1 MSRNILPSAIE
12 YLANTSRVRVAHLV
26 TLELPGSTEEEL
38 IYDYLTDY
46 STEVEWEGKVFA
58 PDRVV
63 SVGEVRQGKGLTNYK
78 VKVDIAGE
86 YTFELDRALNDNKES
101 SYVGKSIRIQ
111 RAYLRDDGTIIPFD
125 KTTNGPMEY
134 FFGNVSDI
142 SISDGIVSGATT
154 VTWQCAG
161 KFEDF
166 DLVNGR
172 VTDDA
177 SHRGLENIGG
187 VLVPGSGVKRPE
199 YAEDTGFQHANQTV
213 NLISKY
219 TTTEKRY
226 KMKSSFFGLKSK
238 LKEYEVEVEKELEL
252 GVDLSA
258 KYLPYVRGVR
268 KVPGIP
274 VFLDTSNNNPSHLFI
289 VYALCEGPASL
300 LNLYIDGESTICLD
314 SSQEDTDMC
323 LGNQKN
329 GDTLSKFM
337 RADSGYENLHN
348 SYSPKPVADVYS
360 SAATIQDRPN
370 YSLPP
375 TIPQS
380 NTEDPTKGITDPTEF
395 TITNSTGVKRLAYF
409 PGTSDQAAYAK
420 FVSIA
425 ANGGFRVQAES
436 GRGSDYWDSD
446 SKLLNTAYLVLEME
460 ITEENQE
467 IPEIEAVVESFGR
480 SGNSPIRTL
489 NPVDHLYD
497 YITNSVVGGGL
508 KPSEVDTVSFDY
520 VRAIYD
526 AELNSYENSWVD
538 YWRYLGWSSSS
549 GHVKR
554 LLECNTLL
562 NTDETVTKNIESLLE
577 QMDATINQL
586 GGKYHLSVED
596 SSTPIADINSDD
608 FIGNVTVKDTSNKG
622 KWNAISANLID
633 PALDWTANKL
643 VFFDSE
649 YLAQDKNDQKK
660 GNVTFPY
667 VTNYYV
673 ARNWAKRQL
682 DRSRFSKEI
691 TIKTYFKYIY
701 LYPNANITV
710 TYDKFGWDKELFR
723 VKTMVMH
730 TDGLVTLTL
739 EDTSTSI
746 YDDIDD
752 SYTDNP
758 PIPSGNIQ
766 PPQDFKWV
774 AASTEEFNLPDLE
787 NVYGFLVWKTY
798 AGENLLR
805 YELEDWN
812 NPGLYEFN
820 IVVPYNRT
828 VQHNVSG
835 EYYVYHPLT
844 SVEFGE
850 TYTFRA
856 RVIDRFGNYSRY
868 SLFNLTITS
877 DNLPESY
884 SMVTGFRAINVD
896 DEFDYIG
903 NTVTFVW
910 DLHPSDEINLYQL
923 AIRPNGSSEDKLYF
937 ILDTRDQDD
946 CTFTFDI
953 STNMQLYQE
962 REGSLGAYRGYIAG
976 IKPIPND
983 GTLIDYTYI

>member
-46 STEVEWEGKVFA
+46 STEIEWDGKVFA

-111 RAYLRDDGTIIPFD
+111 RAYLKDDGSIIPFD

-142 SISDGIVSGATT
+142 AISDGIVSGATT

-187 VLVPGSGVKRPE
+187 VLVPGSGVKRAE
-199 YAEDTGFQHANQTV
+199 YANDTGFQHANQTV

-219 TTTEKRY
+219 TTTETRY

-258 KYLPYVRGVR
+258 KYLPYIRGVR

-274 VFLDTSNNNPSHLFI
+274 VFLDTSNNNPSQLFV
-289 VYALCEGPASL
+289 VYALCEGPAAL
-300 LNLYIDGESTICLD
+300 LNLYLDGESTICLD

-323 LGNQKN
+323 LGSQKN

-348 SYSPKPVADVYS
+348 SYSPKPVPDVYN
-360 SAATIQDRPN
+360 SAASIPDRLN
-370 YSLPP
+370 SGVPP
-375 TIPQS
+375 IIPQS
-380 NTEDPTKGITDPTEF
+380 NTESPTKGLVDPTTF

-409 PGTSDQAAYAK
+409 PGTADQQAYDR

-425 ANGGFRVQAES
+425 AGGGFRVQAES
-436 GRGSDYWDSD
+436 GRGADYWDENSR
-446 SKLLNTAYLVLEME
+446 LLDTAYLVLEME
-460 ITEENQE
+460 ITEEEQE

-480 SGNSPIRTL
+480 SGNTPIRTL

-497 YITNSVVGGGL
+497 YITNKVIGGGL
-508 KPSEVDTVSFDY
+508 DASQVDSTSFDY
-520 VRAIYD
+520 VRSVYD
-526 AELNSYENSWVD
+526 SELTSYDSSWVE
-538 YWRYLGWSSSS
+538 YWRYLGWENNVT
-549 GHVKR
+549 HTKR
-554 LLECNTLL
+554 LLECNTLI
-562 NTDETVTKNIESLLE
+562 NTDETVTKNIESILD
-577 QMDATINQL
+577 QMNATLNQL
-586 GGKYHLSVED
+586 GGKYHISVED
-596 SSTPIADINSDD
+596 ASDPIADISSDD
-608 FIGNVTVKDTSNKG
+608 FIGNISVKDTSNKG
-622 KWNAISANLID
+622 KWNSISANLID

-649 YLAQDKNDQKK
+649 YLSQDKNDQKK

-667 VTNYYV
+667 ITNYYV

-682 DRSRFSKEI
+682 DRSRYSKEI

-701 LYPNANITV
+701 LYPNANVTV
-710 TYDKFGWDKELFR
+710 TYDKFSWDKELFR
-723 VKTMVMH
+723 VKTMTMH

-739 EDTSTSI
+739 EDTSPSI

-752 SYTDNP
+752 SYTDTP
-758 PIPSGNIQ
+758 PVPSGKIQ
-766 PPQDFKWV
+766 PPQDFRWV
-774 AASTEEFNLPDLE
+774 PASTTEFALPELD
-787 NVYGFLVWKTY
+787 NVYGFLVWKVY
-798 AGENLLR
+798 SGENLLR

-828 VQHNVSG
+828 VQHEATG

-844 SVEFGE
+844 AVELGE
-850 TYTFRA
+850 TYTFRS

-868 SLFNLTITS
+868 SLYTLSITN

-884 SMVTGFRAINVD
+884 SKVTGFRAINI
-896 DEFDYIG
+896 DEDFDYVG
-903 NTVTFVW
+903 NSVTFVW

-923 AIRPNGSSEDKLYF
+923 AITPEGSGQERLYT
-937 ILDTRDQDD
+937 ISDTRNQED

-953 STNMQLYQE
+953 TKNISLYLE
-962 REGSLGAYRGYIAG
+962 REGTLGAYRGFSAG
-976 IKPIPND
+976 IRPVPND
-983 GTLIDYTYI
+983 TTHVDYTYI